1 MVLLGME
8 ALAAAE
14 RKPGRGAGI
23 VTLRRQPPRMHVAR
37 QPRAR
42 PPPRMAPPPP
52 SWQDVQNRNHAFYQ
66 LGMKAK
72 IDAAQ
77 AVAVGE
83 PGGDAL
89 DALVEIQRDRQ
100 KRLQNIHR
108 QQNKPIVQRLVHPAP
123 PPPPPMDPLQLFM
136 EHVKQQQAAMGAVPS
151 AATKV
156 YHARPKPALQNQPN
170 MPTKMGLFYAR

>member
-89 DALVEIQRDRQ
+89 DAALRRGGRV
-100 KRLQNIHR
+100 RL
-108 QQNKPIVQRLVHPAP
+108 PSGL
-123 PPPPPMDPLQLFM
+123 
-136 EHVKQQQAAMGAVPS
+136 GAVGPGF
-151 AATKV
+151 ATTFETTS
-156 YHARPKPALQNQPN
+156 
-170 MPTKMGLFYAR
+170 PT